1 MLWFGLWTVDKSPW
15 MNQRLTRES
24 IVKDSTIIL
33 KFCPNSVFKLGIS
46 QLFWNFVRIRYFAIK
61 DITVVLKFRPHLVF
75 FMILASRNFIW
86 ISMEWVAV
94 VSVALS
100 CYKSG
105 SLSPPS
111 SLRRA
116 RNHVTKSI
124 LILNYSA
131 RPFTR
136 VWASAFEI

>member
-1 MLWFGLWTVDKSPW
+1 M
-15 MNQRLTRES
+15 
-24 IVKDSTIIL
+24 
-33 KFCPNSVFKLGIS
+33 VFTPR
-46 QLFWNFVRIRYFAIK
+46 FYFN
-61 DITVVLKFRPHLVF
+61 V
-75 FMILASRNFIW
+75 
-86 ISMEWVAV
+86 SMESVAV
-94 VSVALS
+94 VSVALD

-131 RPFTR
+131 RLFTR
-136 VWASAFEI
+136 VCASVSYIGSTKNAIVIYLKPGYKVQMLNF